1 MMFKLP
7 YPCVSRDGALSFPS
21 TTGVQDGEKIFFTPA
36 AKLPGTPFSACE
48 RVAENPETGR
58 RNRIGAR
65 KSARKMYV
73 RRRHLDLTDLTRS
86 LNWLRLKSRFEG
98 LLRTTEAYLNRIA
111 TAVPEH
117 DVHDAFVVFAEKML
131 TDTRL
136 RAVFQRMV
144 SRARIAHRY
153 SFLNPQ
159 KNSGRC
165 SPHDANEFYR
175 LGNFPDTARRM
186 KLFEESAPVLMRKAV
201 DRLALNEQE
210 RSSITH
216 VLVTCCTGLYA
227 PGLDFE
233 IVDHLG
239 LSPGV
244 ERTMIGF
251 MGCYGAI
258 NALKL
263 ARHIVRS
270 DPKAG
275 VLMVNLELCTLH
287 FQETQELEQVLS
299 FLIFADGAAA
309 SLISVRE
316 QGFALDSFK
325 AETVPGTRGL
335 ITWKI
340 GRLGFDMFLSGQVP
354 GELGRAFHE
363 RQVMAERDGIDLW
376 AVHPGG
382 RSILD
387 AVEKGLELPTGALA
401 ASREVLSCFG
411 NMSSATV
418 MFVLQRLM
426 QRARAGQRGCAM
438 SFGPGLTAETMLFHA
453 V

>member
-1 MMFKLP
+1 MIKKKHQL
-7 YPCVSRDGALSFPS
+7 A
-21 TTGVQDGEKIFFTPA
+21 T
-36 AKLPGTPFSACE
+36 
-48 RVAENPETGR
+48 
-58 RNRIGAR
+58 
-65 KSARKMYV
+65 
-73 RRRHLDLTDLTRS
+73 S
-86 LNWLRLKSRFEG
+86 LNLLRLDVKSLFERRLVCATFFNG
-98 LLRTTEAYLNRIA
+98 CMQALIIRVEGPLHITTAYLNRIA

-131 TDTRL
+131 ADARQ
-136 RAVFQRMV
+136 RPVFRRMV
-144 SRARIAHRY
+144 SRANIAHRY
-153 SFLNPQ
+153 SFLDPQ
-159 KNSGRC
+159 KGSGQF
-165 SPHDANEFYR
+165 SSHDAHEFYR

-186 KLFEESAPVLMRKAV
+186 ELFEQSAPVLMRKAV
-201 DRLALNEQE
+201 DRLALNEKE

-239 LSPGV
+239 LSAGV

-251 MGCYGAI
+251 MGCSAAI

-270 DPKAG
+270 DPNAG

-287 FQETQELEQVLS
+287 LQETQELEQVLS

-309 SLISVRE
+309 SLITACE

-325 AETVPGTRGL
+325 AVMVPETRGL

-340 GRLGFDMFLSGQVP
+340 RGLGFDMLLSGHVP
-354 GELGRAFHE
+354 AELGRALHE
-363 RQVMAERDGIDLW
+363 GELMAERDGVDLW

-387 AVEKGLELPTGALA
+387 AVEKGLELPVGALA
-401 ASREVLSCFG
+401 ASREVLSSFG

-418 MFVLQRLM
+418 MFVLQRMM
-426 QRARAGQRGCAM
+426 QQARPGQRGCAM
-438 SFGPGLTAETMLFHA
+438 SFGPGLTAETMRFHA

>member
-1 MMFKLP
+1 MRL
-7 YPCVSRDGALSFPS
+7 
-21 TTGVQDGEKIFFTPA
+21 TT
-36 AKLPGTPFSACE
+36 
-48 RVAENPETGR
+48 
-58 RNRIGAR
+58 
-65 KSARKMYV
+65 
-73 RRRHLDLTDLTRS
+73 
-86 LNWLRLKSRFEG
+86 
-98 LLRTTEAYLNRIA
+98 AYLNRIA

-117 DVHDAFVVFAEKML
+117 DVHDAFVVFAERML
-131 TDTRL
+131 ADPRL
-136 RAVFQRMV
+136 HTVFRRMV

-159 KNSGRC
+159 NDSGQ
-165 SPHDANEFYR
+165 SFPHGAHQFYR
-175 LGNFPDTARRM
+175 PGNFPDTARRM
-186 KLFEESAPVLMRKAV
+186 KLFEQSAPVLMKKAV
-201 DRLALNEQE
+201 DRLALSKMEC
-210 RSSITH
+210 SSITH

-233 IVDHLG
+233 IVDYIG

-244 ERTMIGF
+244 ERTIIGF
-251 MGCYGAI
+251 MGCYAAI

-270 DPKAG
+270 EPGAA

-287 FQETQELEQVLS
+287 LQETQELEQVLS

-309 SLISVRE
+309 SLITARE

-325 AETVPGTRGL
+325 AEMVPGTREL

-340 GRLGFDMFLSGQVP
+340 RGLGFDMLLSGQVP
-354 GELGRAFHE
+354 AELGRALLEHKL
-363 RQVMAERDGIDLW
+363 MAERDGIDLW

-387 AVEKGLELPTGALA
+387 AVEKGLELPAGALA

-411 NMSSATV
+411 NMSSASV
-418 MFVLQRLM
+418 MFVLQRM
-426 QRARAGQRGCAM
+426 MRQAQAGQRGCAM
-438 SFGPGLTAETMLFHA
+438 SFGPGLTAEMMLFHA

>member
-1 MMFKLP
+1 M
-7 YPCVSRDGALSFPS
+7 
-21 TTGVQDGEKIFFTPA
+21 TT
-36 AKLPGTPFSACE
+36 
-48 RVAENPETGR
+48 
-58 RNRIGAR
+58 
-65 KSARKMYV
+65 
-73 RRRHLDLTDLTRS
+73 
-86 LNWLRLKSRFEG
+86 
-98 LLRTTEAYLNRIA
+98 AYLNRIA

-117 DVHDAFVVFAEKML
+117 DVHDDFVVFAERML
-131 TDTRL
+131 GDPRL
-136 RAVFQRMV
+136 RAVFRRMA
-144 SRARIAHRY
+144 SRANIAHRY

-159 KNSGRC
+159 KGSGQFW
-165 SPHDANEFYR
+165 SHDAYDFYR
-175 LGNFPDTARRM
+175 PGNFPDTARRM
-186 KLFEESAPVLMRKAV
+186 ELFEQNAPILMRKAA
-201 DRLALNEQE
+201 DRLALNEEE
-210 RSSITH
+210 RTGITH

-239 LSPGV
+239 LAPGV
-244 ERTMIGF
+244 ERTMVGF
-251 MGCYGAI
+251 MGCYAAI

-275 VLMVNLELCTLH
+275 VLMLNLELCTLH

-299 FLIFADGAAA
+299 FLVFADGAAA
-309 SLISVRE
+309 SLITASE

-325 AETVPGTRGL
+325 AVMVPETRGL

-340 GRLGFDMFLSGQVP
+340 RGLGFDMLLSGQVP
-354 GELGRAFHE
+354 AELGRALHE
-363 RQVMAERDGIDLW
+363 GELMAERDDIDLW

-387 AVEKGLELPTGALA
+387 AVERGLELPVDALA
-401 ASREVLSCFG
+401 ASREVLSSFG

-418 MFVLQRLM
+418 MFVLQRMM
-426 QRARAGQRGCAM
+426 QQARPGQRGCAM
-438 SFGPGLTAETMLFHA
+438 SFGPGLTAETMRFHA

>member
-1 MMFKLP
+1 L
-7 YPCVSRDGALSFPS
+7 
-21 TTGVQDGEKIFFTPA
+21 TT
-36 AKLPGTPFSACE
+36 
-48 RVAENPETGR
+48 
-58 RNRIGAR
+58 
-65 KSARKMYV
+65 
-73 RRRHLDLTDLTRS
+73 
-86 LNWLRLKSRFEG
+86 
-98 LLRTTEAYLNRIA
+98 AYLNRIA

-117 DVHDAFVVFAEKML
+117 DVHNAFVIFAEKML
-131 TDTRL
+131 DDPRL
-136 RAVFQRMV
+136 RTVFRRMV
-144 SRARIAHRY
+144 SRANIAHRY

-159 KNSGRC
+159 KDSGQF
-165 SPHDANEFYR
+165 SSHDALEFYR
-175 LGNFPDTARRM
+175 PGKFPNTARRM
-186 KLFEESAPVLMRKAV
+186 ELFERSAPLLMRKAV
-201 DRLALNEQE
+201 DRLALNEKE
-210 RSSITH
+210 RFGITH

-233 IVDHLG
+233 IIDHLG
-239 LSPGV
+239 LQAGV

-251 MGCYGAI
+251 MGCYAAI

-270 DPKAG
+270 DPQAG

-299 FLIFADGAAA
+299 FLVFADGAAA
-309 SLISVRE
+309 SLITARQ

-325 AETVPGTRGL
+325 AVTAPETRDL

-340 GRLGFDMFLSGQVP
+340 RDLGFDMQLSGQVP
-354 GELGRAFHE
+354 AELGRALQE
-363 RQVMAERDGIDLW
+363 GELMAERDDIDLW

-382 RSILD
+382 RSVLD
-387 AVEKGLELPTGALA
+387 AVEKGLELPVDALA

-418 MFVLQRLM
+418 MFVLQRVM
-426 QRARAGQRGCAM
+426 QRARPGQRGCAM
-438 SFGPGLTAETMLFHA
+438 SFGPGLTAETMRFHG